1 MLLATAGYLAAPA
14 RAETL
19 NSVVA
24 SVGDDAITQRDVVE
38 EYRFERFLQGKAP
51 AGEPTPEESKDAL
64 SRLISQR
71 LLAEQMQQPG
81 RPLKN
86 GSKNAEDTLKSVRE
100 KFPDQ
105 TVYRAA
111 LQSLGMTEPQVLKRL
126 ELYQRTL
133 QMINN
138 RLRPAALPDPSEV
151 EGYYKNTFVPE
162 YAKEHA
168 DPPPSLDNIR
178 DQIREILVQKKMNEL
193 LDNWLDRLKS
203 THRVTIH
210 TD

>member
-1 MLLATAGYLAAPA
+1 VTSVSLAVPA

-24 SVGDDAITQRDVVE
+24 SVGDAAITQRDVIE
-38 EYRFERFLQGKAP
+38 EYRFELFLEGKAP
-51 AGEPTPEESKDAL
+51 AGAPHPEERQGVL

-71 LLAEQMQQPG
+71 LLAEQMQRPG
-81 RPLKN
+81 RPSKN
-86 GSKNAEDTLKSVRE
+86 GANNAEDTLKSVRE

-105 TVYRAA
+105 AAYRAA

-126 ELYQRTL
+126 EIYERTL

-151 EGYYKNTFVPE
+151 EDYYKNTFVPE

-168 DPPPSLDNIR
+168 GPPPPLDNIR
-178 DQIREILVQKKMNEL
+178 AQIREILVQKRMNEL
-193 LDNWLDRLKS
+193 LDSWLDRLKS

>member
-1 MLLATAGYLAAPA
+1 MITDLLLVPA

-24 SVGDDAITQRDVVE
+24 SVGDEAITQRDVVE
-38 EYRFERFLQGKAP
+38 EYRFERFLDGKIP
-51 AGEPTPEESKDAL
+51 VGEPTTPESKDAL

-71 LLAEQMQQPG
+71 LLADQMQ
-81 RPLKN
+81 RSE
-86 GSKNAEDTLKSVRE
+86 GSSKDGMKNAEDTLKSVRA
-100 KFPDQ
+100 KFSDPSA
-105 TVYRAA
+105 YRAA
-111 LQSLGMTEPQVLKRL
+111 LESLGMTEPQVLQRL

-138 RLRPAALPDPSEV
+138 RLRPAAMPDPNEV
-151 EGYYKNTFVPE
+151 EDYYKNTFVPG
-162 YAKEHA
+162 YAKAHGG
-168 DPPPSLDNIR
+168 PPPPLDDVR
-178 DQIREILVQKKMNEL
+178 EQISEILVQKKMNVL

>member
-1 MLLATAGYLAAPA
+1 MMFAVVGSLAVPA

-24 SVGDDAITQRDVVE
+24 SVGDDAITRHDVVE
-38 EYRFERFLQGKAP
+38 EYHFERFLDGKAP
-51 AGEPTPEESKDAL
+51 TGEPTPEESKNAL

-71 LLAEQMQQPG
+71 LLAEQMQQSE
-81 RPLKN
+81 RSSKN
-86 GSKNAEDTLKSVRE
+86 GTRNAEDTLKSVRE
-100 KFPDQ
+100 RFPDPAA
-105 TVYRAA
+105 YLAA
-111 LQSLGMTEPQVLKRL
+111 LQLLGMTEPQVLKRL
-126 ELYQRTL
+126 ELYERTL

-151 EGYYKNTFVPE
+151 EDYYKNTFVPG
-162 YAKEHA
+162 YAKAHA
-168 DPPPSLDNIR
+168 GPPPPLDNVR
-178 DQIREILVQKKMNEL
+178 EQISEILVQKKMNGL

-210 TD
+210 AE

>member
-1 MLLATAGYLAAPA
+1 MLLVIAGLLLVPA

-24 SVGDDAITQRDVVE
+24 SVGDDAITQRDVIE
-38 EYRFERFLQGKAP
+38 EYRFERFLDGKTP
-51 AGEPTPEESKDAL
+51 AGRPTPAEGKDAL

-71 LLAEQMQQPG
+71 LLAEQIQRSVGPSKDG
-81 RPLKN
+81 T
-86 GSKNAEDTLKSVRE
+86 KNAEDTLKSVRE
-100 KFPDQ
+100 KFHDPSA
-105 TVYRAA
+105 YSES

-138 RLRPAALPDPSEV
+138 RLRPAATPDPSEV
-151 EGYYKNTFVPE
+151 EDYYKNTFVPE
-162 YAKEHA
+162 YAKAHGG
-168 DPPPSLDNIR
+168 PPPALDDVR
-178 DQIREILVQKKMNEL
+178 EQISEILVQKKMNGL

-210 TD
+210 AE

>member
-168 DPPPSLDNIR
+168 DPPPPLDNIR